1 MEVFVCSLRV
11 EAQKWHSKVKVE
23 GVLKTPDG
31 HGAIDFQEVRVNSV
45 PTSEASRHFRHY
57 FHLKKKTNLLLDGQ
71 KEPLGSVGM
80 PC

>member
-23 GVLKTPDG
+23 GILKTPDG
-31 HGAIDFQEVRVNSV
+31 HGAIDFQEVRANSV
-45 PTSEASRHFRHY
+45 PTSKASRHFRHY
-57 FHLKKKTNLLLDGQ
+57 FHLKKKTLLLDGQ